1 MYLPSHTDQRSLLEI
16 TMGWLVLAVY
26 HEGVMRSLVV
36 NTFKL
41 HH

>member
-1 MYLPSHTDQRSLLEI
+1 MYLPSHTDKRSILVV
-16 TMGWLVLAVY
+16 TMGWLVLAVC
-26 HEGVMRSLVV
+26 HEDIMRSLVV